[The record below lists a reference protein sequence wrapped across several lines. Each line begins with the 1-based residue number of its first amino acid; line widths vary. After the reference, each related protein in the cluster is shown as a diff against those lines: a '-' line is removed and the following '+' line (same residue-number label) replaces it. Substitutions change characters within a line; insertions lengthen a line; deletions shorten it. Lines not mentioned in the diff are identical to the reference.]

1 MGKYLEQS
9 AKTKSSE
16 IDNLN
21 RLNNRSGMESVIIII
36 IIIKPQQAKAQDWM
50 ALLGNPTKHTKNLYL
65 SFSNYSK

>member
-36 IIIKPQQAKAQDWM
+36 IIKPQQAKAQDGM